1 MKGSLSAK
9 GAHLSLKLYLVKP
22 SVYFKPQLFPFFC
35 EFRRTVKHG
44 LRGFFTV
51 NYSTRAVMH
60 QYSNFFFI
68 NSRNG
73 FYPLS
78 DCGIGHSCTFRRYQY
93 SKHGDP
99 PPPPLNCI
107 KIANPRQHFFRP
119 YATIGIYHGS
129 KPGNT
134 VGQHKF

>member
-1 MKGSLSAK
+1 
-9 GAHLSLKLYLVKP
+9 
-22 SVYFKPQLFPFFC
+22 VYFKPQLSPCFC
-35 EFRRTVKHG
+35 EFRRTEKHG
-44 LRGFFTV
+44 LSGFFTV
-51 NYSTRAVMH
+51 NYSTCAVMH
-60 QYSNFFFI
+60 QYSIFFIFI

-99 PPPPLNCI
+99 PPPPPPLNCI

-119 YATIGIYHGS
+119 CATKAKKIAIYHDP
-129 KPGNT
+129 KIGNT
-134 VGQHKF
+134 VGQNKFCNWLKLKESG